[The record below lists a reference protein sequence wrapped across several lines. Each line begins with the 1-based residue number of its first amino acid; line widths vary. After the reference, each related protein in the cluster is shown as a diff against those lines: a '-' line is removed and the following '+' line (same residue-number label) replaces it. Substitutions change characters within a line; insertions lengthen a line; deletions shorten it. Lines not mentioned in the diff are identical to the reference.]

1 MMTMINEPLAK
12 TYPAIFHVEEA
23 GGYFIEFPDIQ
34 GAYTGINENDIS
46 YGIAMAEEALGM
58 VLADYL
64 ENGETLPMPTPLN
77 EIEVAGSDFKT
88 LIRVNVADFLK
99 DKELVKKT
107 LSIPKWADNLGK
119 RMGINFSVLL
129 TESISQRADDW
140 FVKLNQ
146 NK

>member
-1 MMTMINEPLAK
+1 MKGN
-12 TYPAIFHVEEA
+12 
-23 GGYFIEFPDIQ
+23 
-34 GAYTGINENDIS
+34 IS

-77 EIEVAGSDFKT
+77 EIEVTGADFKT

-129 TESISQRADDW
+129 TESISQRANDW